1 MSIPSR
7 SCEAFSLPHHQHH
20 FIIQV
25 FTLLILFIMKAAA
38 KTIMVLSILGLINAA
53 YLTYLFIEQSL
64 SKVPI
69 NTFCDINNTFSCTS
83 VITSPYAQLFGISI
97 CTIALLV
104 YPVLIILAWVALQKK
119 NPKNLFFAIAIIAA
133 MGTMMNVLSIYNEY
147 AFIGSYCALCILC
160 SLFIITILIM
170 SIIGYA
176 KSPTMVVVQT
186 SAKTPLIKSVIAKK
200 NNKKKR

>member
-1 MSIPSR
+1 
-7 SCEAFSLPHHQHH
+7 
-20 FIIQV
+20 
-25 FTLLILFIMKAAA
+25 MKAAA
-38 KTIMVLSILGLINAA
+38 KTIIVLSILGVINAA
-53 YLTYLFIEQSL
+53 YLTYLFIKQSL

-83 VITSPYAQLFGISI
+83 VITSPYAQIFGISI

-119 NPKNLFFAIAIIAA
+119 NPQNLFFAIAIIAA
-133 MGTMMNVLSIYNEY
+133 MGTMMNLLSIYNEY

-186 SAKTPLIKSVIAKK
+186 SEKTPLIKSVIAKK
-200 NNKKKR
+200 NNQKKR